1 MLYKFFNGTK
11 LRLFLSFL
19 VLTSPSIKADW
30 FALNMTRGVTDV
42 SNEVFELHMLI
53 FWICVA
59 IGVVVFSVMFYSMWA
74 HTKKKNP
81 EPAKFHENHKL
92 EIAWTIIPFLILIAM
107 AVPASKTLV
116 KIYDDEAGDI
126 NIQVTGYQW
135 KWQYRY
141 LEDDV
146 SFFSNL
152 STDLDEIYNLV
163 PKGENYLQ
171 EVDEM
176 VVIPV
181 GKKVRFLITAN
192 DVIHSWWMPA
202 FAIKQDAI
210 PGFVNTAWTVVDK
223 PGIYRGK
230 CTELCGKNHGF
241 MPIVVKV
248 VEQEEYDL
256 WVNEK
261 KQAAI
266 RLAELTTKEW
276 TTAELMERGE
286 TVYDINCVAC
296 HQTEGQGIA
305 GIFPALAGS
314 DIALYEK
321 DKHIEILME
330 GVSGAAMNSFDYL
343 SEVELAAVIT
353 YTRQAW
359 GNAEN
364 GDGEIVI
371 PKDIV
376 DYNCLLYTSPSPRD
390 PKTSRMP
397 SSA

>member
-1 MLYKFFNGTK
+1 M
-11 LRLFLSFL
+11 SFKYL
-19 VLTSPSIKADW
+19 HNLQSKIISALLIFSVPMKADW
-30 FALNMTRGVTDV
+30 LALNMTRGATDI

-59 IGVVVFSVMFYSMWA
+59 IGVVVFGVMFYSMYA

-81 EPAKFHENHKL
+81 VAATFHENHKV

-107 AVPASKTLV
+107 AIPASKTLV
-116 KIYDDEAGDI
+116 KIYDDEAGDL

-135 KWQYRY
+135 KWQYNY

-152 STDLDEIYNLV
+152 STDMDEINNLV

-210 PGFVNTAWTVVDK
+210 PGFVNTAWTKVDK

-248 VEQEEYDL
+248 VEQSEYDE
-256 WVNEK
+256 WVFGKRE
-261 KQAAI
+261 AAMKM
-266 RLAELTTKEW
+266 AELTTKDW
-276 TTAELMERGE
+276 TAEELVARGGS
-286 TVYDINCVAC
+286 VYAVNCVAC
-296 HQTEGQGIA
+296 HQTNGQGIS

-314 DIALYEK
+314 DIVLN
-321 DKHIEILME
+321 DKERNIEILME
-330 GVSGAAMNSFDYL
+330 GVQGAAMNSFSYL

-353 YTRQAW
+353 YTRQSW
-359 GNAEN
+359 GNENN
-364 GDGEIVI
+364 GDGEIVV

-376 DYNCLLYTSPSPRD
+376 DYKK
-390 PKTSRMP
+390 PKI
-397 SSA
+397 

>member
-1 MLYKFFNGTK
+1 MSFKYLQNLQKK
-11 LRLFLSFL
+11 IISALLLFS
-19 VLTSPSIKADW
+19 VPMKADW
-30 FALNMTRGVTDV
+30 FALNMTRGVTDI

-59 IGVVVFSVMFYSMWA
+59 IGVVVFGVMFYSMYA

-81 EPAKFHENHKL
+81 VAASFHENHKV

-107 AVPASKTLV
+107 AIPASKTLV
-116 KIYDDEAGDI
+116 KIYDDEAGDL

-135 KWQYRY
+135 KWQYNY

-152 STDLDEIYNLV
+152 STDMDEINNLV

-176 VVIPV
+176 VVIPA

-210 PGFVNTAWTVVDK
+210 PGFVNTAWTKVDK

-248 VEQEEYDL
+248 VEQSEYDE
-256 WVNEK
+256 WVSGK
-261 KQAAI
+261 KESAMKM
-266 RLAELTTKEW
+266 AELTTKDW
-276 TTAELMERGE
+276 TAEELVARGE
-286 TVYDINCVAC
+286 SVYAVNCVAC
-296 HQTEGQGIA
+296 HQTNGQGIS

-314 DIALYEK
+314 DIVLNDK
-321 DKHIEILME
+321 DRNIEILME
-330 GVSGAAMNSFDYL
+330 GVQGAAMNSFSYL

-353 YTRQAW
+353 YTRQSW
-359 GNAEN
+359 GNGDK
-364 GDGEIVI
+364 GDGEIVV

-376 DYNCLLYTSPSPRD
+376 DYKK
-390 PKTSRMP
+390 PKI
-397 SSA
+397 